1 MRHGTAPRENIRGEI
16 VVMQPLLLEH
26 LLVFFF
32 FYSFVGW
39 VSETLYKTLQTG
51 RFMNSGF
58 LYGPVV
64 PIYGFC
70 AVMTISAELYLAPHL
85 PFAVRA
91 VLYALLATLLEYY
104 TGTIYEQ
111 AFGVRLWDY
120 SGKPLNFRGRVCL
133 QYSFYWFV
141 LTVLCLAL
149 LHPQVVRAVATVP
162 NAVLAIANRVLIVA
176 ILTDFL
182 FACRNLTSVVR
193 FFRSLNSEYLI
204 ITRDIFQKSVDSFN
218 RLLGSFP
225 NLRTYINTSI
235 GSNILHDFTVNMK
248 GILTKTIVRGSEGEV
263 VLDAAD
269 GDEAQ
274 FTGLVADILANEKFL
289 KLREFRHHNGSIFD
303 HARAVAYLTYRYC
316 RKRNLDYRSATRAAL
331 LHDFFLYDWR
341 TGYDK
346 EGVYHKGHI
355 YLHPKMALRNSEEQ
369 FVLNDMERD
378 IILNH
383 MWPLSP
389 SLPRYKETFV
399 VSFID
404 KFISTREFFE
414 IIRPRGTK
422 NGS

>member
-1 MRHGTAPRENIRGEI
+1 MSGEI
-16 VVMQPLLLEH
+16 VAMPPLLLEH
-26 LLVFFF
+26 LLAFFF
-32 FYSFVGW
+32 CYSFVGW
-39 VSETLYKTLQTG
+39 VAETLYKTFETG

-70 AVMTISAELYLAPHL
+70 AVMIISAELYLAPHL
-85 PFAVRA
+85 LFPVRA
-91 VLYALLATLLEYY
+91 GLYTLLATLLEYY

-120 SGKPLNFRGRVCL
+120 SGKPLNFKGRVCL
-133 QYSFYWFV
+133 QYSFYWLV
-141 LTVLCLAL
+141 LTVLCLGL
-149 LHPQVVRAVATVP
+149 LHPQVVRAVSTIP
-162 NAVLAIANRVLIVA
+162 DAVLAIANRVLIAA
-176 ILTDFL
+176 ILIDFL

-193 FFRSLNSEYLI
+193 FFRSLNSEYLT
-204 ITRDIFQKSVDSFN
+204 ITRDIFQKSVESFN
-218 RLLGSFP
+218 RLFGSFP
-225 NLRTYINTSI
+225 NLRTYIDNSI
-235 GSNILHDFTVNMK
+235 GSNILRDFTGNMK
-248 GILTKTIVRGSEGEV
+248 SILTKTIVRGSEGEALIGV
-263 VLDAAD
+263 TDD
-269 GDEAQ
+269 NESQ
-274 FTGLVADILANEKFL
+274 FTELVADILANEKFL

-303 HARAVAYLTYRYC
+303 HAKAVAYLTYRYC

-346 EGVYHKGHI
+346 EGVHHRGHI
-355 YLHPKMALRNSEEQ
+355 YLHPKMALRNAEEQ

-383 MWPLSP
+383 MWPLSA

-414 IIRPRGTK
+414 ILKPAGPR